1 MCGSSCILGISERLN
16 FELGNQLL
24 SAWLPLWPCICFW
37 NVFLVVFFCY
47 LWKWNIF
54 CCDWR
59 VPMIKLLEFLW
70 IGMMGSFAIVL
81 PASSIAW
88 VVATACACAAPE
100 FHAWH
105 QTTKS
110 RSSSSS
116 TSTTLLFQKL
126 HFSRLLSPHFMSSH
140 LKPKAPHTLA
150 LGVTLNFAPPSTF
163 CFALHLQHQ
172 PKGNCGW

>member
-126 HFSRLLSPHFMSSH
+126 HFWTSSK
-140 LKPKAPHTLA
+140 LTEQILQCVFSCPASCTLA
-150 LGVTLNFAPPSTF
+150 NLQKILWPKS
-163 CFALHLQHQ
+163 CLHVH
-172 PKGNCGW
+172 CTDI